1 MMLRIL
7 LILTSLAAPP
17 AAAETL
23 AQQNARMFDQLDR
36 VHNLSAREMARIK
49 EIFAAS
55 GFAGQGNP
63 AISVHPLTPE
73 QCAARIPPGGPSSYD
88 NAQNRRICG
97 DRYMA
102 PLYDPPATQRP
113 EDAKAC
119 IDMFEFPNIPPC
131 TYPVVWIKARE
142 AAQVCAAQGK
152 RLCDAHEWEG
162 GACAGALT
170 EPDYPFGAGS
180 VAAMR
185 NRHNSRYAST
195 KTWAYGPTTNAA
207 SVRPTA
213 RKAPPAAM
221 GGAVSGV
228 VDRTPIQ
235 PVHFPAACPRWGGC
249 MINMAM
255 RRST

>member
-7 LILTSLAAPP
+7 LILTSLAAP

-73 QCAARIPPGGPSSYD
+73 QCAARIPGGPSSYD

-102 PLYDPPATQRP
+102 PLYDPPPNGQRMP
-113 EDAKAC
+113 R
-119 IDMFEFPNIPPC
+119 
-131 TYPVVWIKARE
+131 PVSTCSSFRTSPVPIRWSGSRRAR
-142 AAQVCAAQGK
+142 
-152 RLCDAHEWEG
+152 RRR
-162 GACAGALT
+162 
-170 EPDYPFGAGS
+170 S
-180 VAAMR
+180 VL
-185 NRHNSRYAST
+185 
-195 KTWAYGPTTNAA
+195 
-207 SVRPTA
+207 
-213 RKAPPAAM
+213 RKANGFAMHMNGKGPA
-221 GGAVSGV
+221 
-228 VDRTPIQ
+228 
-235 PVHFPAACPRWGGC
+235 PAR
-249 MINMAM
+249 
-255 RRST
+255 